1 MSLLDRNEIEKLE
14 ARLLVALKKEY
25 GDHEELWVAVD
36 TATINYWDEIS
47 TTLALSFGN
56 ENLDPEVHWEKTAE
70 LYLIDFD
77 LDFIAG
83 QFVQYLIDHDM

>member
-1 MSLLDRNEIEKLE
+1 MNLLDRNEIEKLE

-25 GDHEELWVAVD
+25 GNHEELWIQLD
-36 TATINYWDEIS
+36 TAEVNYWDEIS
-47 TTLALSFGN
+47 TTLTLRFGN

-70 LYLIDFD
+70 IYLIDYSV
-77 LDFIAG
+77 DFIAG